1 MSNVWYVGAKG
12 LKANQVTLFFLF
24 FLKKNTENSKSTK
37 QCLKPHF
44 KLEKMHFCNLC
55 QYAQNGWQHIT
66 KKLKCICFYQT
77 SIPLNWQT
85 YGKWSWEMGHSF
97 SQQNYLHFSEK
108 LTSVTLLSATKAN
121 MTRIL
126 DLRKKH
132 STKMIGVERL
142 RKIFTCC
149 TNYRVAVLK

>member
-1 MSNVWYVGAKG
+1 MIRGCKGAKSKSSNPILPFLLKKKCWKQQVHKAM
-12 LKANQVTLFFLF
+12 LKASLQTW
-24 FLKKNTENSKSTK
+24 KNALLQSLSICSEWMTTYN
-37 QCLKPHF
+37 
-44 KLEKMHFCNLC
+44 
-55 QYAQNGWQHIT
+55 